1 MLLGPLLQLKVP
13 LVYFINGQKGGLD
26 CSPLYF
32 FFLII
37 FSRCVLLVLTKAV
50 ITLIFQQLWVL
61 EFGRDFSLESLVEL
75 GLSLQIGLLVL
86 RK

>member
-1 MLLGPLLQLKVP
+1 MEDPV
-13 LVYFINGQKGGLD
+13 VM
-26 CSPLYF
+26 S

-37 FSRCVLLVLTKAV
+37 FFRCVLLVLTKGV

-61 EFGRDFSLESLVEL
+61 EFGRDFSLEFLVEL